1 MTYEEAKKYILANWF
16 DGNEDV
22 KSVVNGDEEVM
33 AMKMAIEALEKQI
46 PKNPDLDGGVYCPCC
61 LYEFKANY
69 DTTSYCPNCG
79 RSIDWSDVE

>member
-46 PKNPDLDGGVYCPCC
+46 PKKPDLDGGVYCPCC
-61 LYEFKANY
+61 LHEFKENY
-69 DTTSYCPNCG
+69 DETRYCPNCG
-79 RSIDWSDVE
+79 QALDWSDTE